1 MISEL
6 ENALV
11 KNAAAFHPVVKFDA
25 ARERLLRFN
34 FTETNRD
41 LNKTVVSDTRLL
53 SDHINMQLRNAQA
66 SFGIGGYAENRTLY
80 RRSALFSG
88 EEERTLHLGIDIW
101 GPAGTPVY
109 APLGGM
115 VHSFA
120 FNNNFGDYG
129 ATIILLHQL
138 ETIPFYT
145 LYGHL
150 SLKDISA
157 LKQGA
162 YITRGEVIG
171 HFGEPTENGDWPPHL
186 HFQVIHDI
194 ELKEGDY
201 PGVCRLS
208 EKEWYL
214 KNCPD
219 PDLILNMMQYS
230 HT

>member
-150 SLKDISA
+150 SLKDISV

-162 YITRGEVIG
+162 YITRGEVMG
-171 HFGEPTENGDWPPHL
+171 HFGEPAENGDWPPHL
-186 HFQVIHDI
+186 HFQLITDML
-194 ELKEGDY
+194 ELGRDF
-201 PGVCRLS
+201 PGVAYASQRDLWRSLS
-208 EKEWYL
+208 
-214 KNCPD
+214 PD
-219 PDLILNMMQYS
+219 PILILF
-230 HT
+230 